1 MIRLLLVEDHEALRT
16 SLAFILDQRPD
27 MTVVGEAS
35 TLGEARSV
43 LGGID
48 VALLDL
54 DLPDGSG
61 SSLVAEIR
69 ARNPEAKA
77 IILTGSKDRLQYAR
91 AIEQGAAGALYK
103 ASAID
108 DVINAIIKAD
118 AGQPIHTQEEIV
130 TFLQLLGEERN
141 QHVESSRLTNALT
154 LRERELLQALADGL
168 SDREIADRLY
178 ISVRTVQSHMLN
190 LMDKLGVN
198 SRLQALVIAV
208 RHGLVRIE

>member
-16 SLAFILDQRPD
+16 SLAFVLEQRPD
-27 MTVVGEAS
+27 MTVVGQAS
-35 TLGEARSV
+35 TLVEARSI
-43 LGGID
+43 LDGID

-61 SSLVAEIR
+61 SSLIPEIR

-77 IILTGSKDRLQYAR
+77 VILTGSKDRLQYAR

-130 TFLQLLGEERN
+130 TFLQLLGQERS
-141 QHVESSRLTNALT
+141 QHAETSRLTNALT

-198 SRLQALVIAV
+198 SRLQALVVAV
-208 RHGLVRIE
+208 RHDLVRIK

>member
-16 SLAFILDQRPD
+16 SLAFVLEQRPD

-35 TLGEARSV
+35 TLVEARST
-43 LGGID
+43 LDGID

-61 SSLVAEIR
+61 SSLIPEIR

-77 IILTGSKDRLQYAR
+77 VILTGSKDRLQYAR

-118 AGQPIHTQEEIV
+118 AGQPIHAQEEIV
-130 TFLQLLGEERN
+130 TFLQLLGQERN
-141 QHVESSRLTNALT
+141 QYAERSRLANTLT

-190 LMDKLGVN
+190 LMDKLAVN
-198 SRLQALVIAV
+198 SRLQALVVAV
-208 RHGLVRIE
+208 RHDLVRIE